1 MNRTFVGELLI
12 FLLLTIGSLAR
23 EKPSDT
29 LSLTDGSVLQV
40 NLTNLHDSVPYM
52 RQVSIKASSNATFNI
67 INISSN
73 ASFIIFQIHT
83 YQHNVTLSY
92 DKDYLNKISN
102 KSVFGSNIGLFSRL
116 TKNIVT
122 QLFVKNDNVHDV
134 NGLLAVVAY
143 HNKAPIPGGCNMEFN
158 TEIAPYASVQT
169 LDTMVIVD
177 VQPAS
182 VPLNDSAKLTCEK
195 NPVEVEMYQIFLN
208 EQDFSINSYFTAIT
222 SMLTVTD
229 IKEKGVKVANPVIS
243 SPIRRVFSAY
253 TGVGS
258 VYVALATY
266 GKYSAAYVPS
276 FSYACHPTI
285 DPASCDVLPNL
296 LSKIVCAF
304 CFFVGLLSICFGHH
318 HLKADMALPVFFTGT
333 VIGYAAVG
341 DILIAMGIG
350 LCFTIF
356 WLLCLSYLPIVFSGI
371 MFNMTLG
378 FLFAC
383 IAYFLS
389 PDSFIIL
396 QNDWIF
402 WSLFMTLALSVS
414 LIMTIIFQFGFVIT
428 CSIIASFMVILP
440 FDYWTGS
447 ALKYIVINIIRR
459 ITVEGFNSAA
469 VRPPSEANDIALII
483 FWSCL
488 VLYRIWKQW
497 CKLGVLDLAERTP
510 LLR

>member
-1 MNRTFVGELLI
+1 
-12 FLLLTIGSLAR
+12 
-23 EKPSDT
+23 
-29 LSLTDGSVLQV
+29 
-40 NLTNLHDSVPYM
+40 M
-52 RQVSIKASSNATFNI
+52 RQVSIKATSNATFNI
-67 INISSN
+67 NNISSS

-116 TKNIVT
+116 SENIVT

-143 HNKAPIPGGCNMEFN
+143 HNKAPIPGGCNLEFN
-158 TEIAPYASVQT
+158 TEIAPYAKVQI
-169 LDTMVIVD
+169 LDAMVIVD
-177 VQPAS
+177 FQPAS
-182 VPLNDSAKLTCEK
+182 VPWNDSVKLTCEK
-195 NPVEVEMYQIFLN
+195 NPVKVEMYQIFLN
-208 EQDFSINSYFTAIT
+208 EQDFSINSYFVAIT

-229 IKEKGVKVANPVIS
+229 IKNNGVKVANPVIF
-243 SPIRRVFSAY
+243 SPMRRMFSAY

-258 VYVALATY
+258 IYVALATY
-266 GKYSAAYVPS
+266 GNYSAAYVPS

-296 LSKIVCAF
+296 LSKIICAF

-318 HLKADMALPVFFTGT
+318 QLKVDMTLPVFFTGT

-356 WLLCLSYLPIVFSGI
+356 WLACQSYFSIIFSGI

-383 IAYFLS
+383 VTYFLS
-389 PDSFIIL
+389 PDSFTVL
-396 QNDWIF
+396 QNNWVF
-402 WSLFMTLALSVS
+402 WSLFMSLALGLS
-414 LIMTIIFQFGFVIT
+414 LIMTIIFEFGFVMT

-440 FDYWTGS
+440 LDYWIGS
-447 ALKYIVINIIRR
+447 ALKYIIINIIRR
-459 ITVEGFNSAA
+459 MTVKGFNLVT
-469 VRPPSEANDIALII
+469 VRPPFEANDIALII
-483 FWSCL
+483 FWLCL
-488 VLYRIWKQW
+488 VLYRTWKQW
-497 CKLGVLDLAERTP
+497 CRVGVLDLAERTP

>member
-12 FLLLTIGSLAR
+12 FLLLIIGSLAR
-23 EKPSDT
+23 EKSSDT

-40 NLTNLHDSVPYM
+40 NLTNLHDSLPYM

-67 INISSN
+67 TNISSS

-102 KSVFGSNIGLFSRL
+102 RSVFGSNIGLFSRL
-116 TKNIVT
+116 TPNIVT

-143 HNKAPIPGGCNMEFN
+143 HDKAPIPGGCNMEFN

-182 VPLNDSAKLTCEK
+182 VPLNDSVKLTCEK

-208 EQDFSINSYFTAIT
+208 EQDFSINSYFMAIT

-229 IKEKGVKVANPVIS
+229 VKKNGVKVVNPVIS
-243 SPIRRVFSAY
+243 SPMRRVFSAY

-266 GKYSAAYVPS
+266 EKYSAAYVPA

-285 DPASCDVLPNL
+285 DLASCDVLPNL
-296 LSKIVCAF
+296 LSKIICAF
-304 CFFVGLLSICFGHH
+304 CFFIGLLSICFGHH
-318 HLKADMALPVFFTGT
+318 HLKADMALPIFFTGT

-356 WLLCLSYLPIVFSGI
+356 WLACQWYLPIFFSGI

-383 IAYFLS
+383 IVYFQSPGTEEPPGNPFPNEKPLRDLFRLHGLCMRNCTEYRSRSTLS
-389 PDSFIIL
+389 TDDRLGHP
-396 QNDWIF
+396 
-402 WSLFMTLALSVS
+402 LSVHRVRLWHS
-414 LIMTIIFQFGFVIT
+414 LITFSVVYVI
-428 CSIIASFMVILP
+428 SVKI
-440 FDYWTGS
+440 
-447 ALKYIVINIIRR
+447 
-459 ITVEGFNSAA
+459 
-469 VRPPSEANDIALII
+469 
-483 FWSCL
+483 
-488 VLYRIWKQW
+488 
-497 CKLGVLDLAERTP
+497 
-510 LLR
+510 